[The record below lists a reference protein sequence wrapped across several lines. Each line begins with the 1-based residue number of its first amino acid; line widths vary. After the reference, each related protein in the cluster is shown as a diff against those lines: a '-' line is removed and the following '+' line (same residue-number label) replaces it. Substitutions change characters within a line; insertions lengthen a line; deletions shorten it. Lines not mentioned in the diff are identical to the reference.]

1 VSPTAP
7 PAPSDEQRR
16 EMYGLM
22 AQIRA
27 CDERIRRGVSG
38 GEFATTYWPATGQ
51 EAIAAAMGVVLR
63 ADDQLVSTYRGLHD
77 QLAKGAPLGPV
88 LAEILTR
95 ASGINGGKGG
105 SMHISHPPSGL
116 VLSTGIVGSG
126 LPIAVGVGLALQ
138 RQGADRVVVASFGDG
153 ATGTGSFH
161 ESVNLAALWRLPVV
175 FLCQD
180 NRYAE
185 MTPAAHGQ
193 PVAHVADRAP
203 AYGIP
208 GKVVDGND
216 PDAVFRALATATD
229 RAREGGGPTLLECT
243 TFRLWGHYFGD
254 PMRYI
259 PPEELEAAR
268 HDEPVGRYRA
278 ALAADGVLDG
288 AGADAVDQT
297 ARDAVEAAFT
307 NALAADLPG
316 SDAAFTD
323 IYADDRGVPR

>member
-1 VSPTAP
+1 MY
-7 PAPSDEQRR
+7 RR
-16 EMYGLM
+16 M
-22 AQIRA
+22 ALIHA
-27 CDERIRRGVSG
+27 CDERIRRGLSG
-38 GEFATTYWPATGQ
+38 GEFACTYWPATGQ
-51 EAIAAAMGVVLR
+51 EAIAGAMGEVLR
-63 ADDQLVSTYRGLHD
+63 ADDQLVTTYRGLHD

-88 LAEILTR
+88 VAEILTR
-95 ASGINGGKGG
+95 TSGVNAGKGG
-105 SMHISHPPSGL
+105 SMHISHPASGV

-138 RQGADRVVVASFGDG
+138 VRGTDRVAVASFGDG

-161 ESVNLAALWRLPVV
+161 EAVNLAALWRLPVV

-185 MTPAAHGQ
+185 MTPVAHGQ

-208 GKVVDGND
+208 GQVVDGND
-216 PDAVFRALATATD
+216 PDAVFGALAAATE
-229 RAREGGGPTLLECT
+229 RARGGAGPTLLECT

-268 HDEPVGRYRA
+268 RDEPVGRYRDRLATDGVLDGPGAAAVDRAAREAVDAAFDA
-278 ALAADGVLDG
+278 ALAADPPG
-288 AGADAVDQT
+288 AEAATTEVYADA
-297 ARDAVEAAFT
+297 
-307 NALAADLPG
+307 
-316 SDAAFTD
+316 
-323 IYADDRGVPR
+323 RGMPR